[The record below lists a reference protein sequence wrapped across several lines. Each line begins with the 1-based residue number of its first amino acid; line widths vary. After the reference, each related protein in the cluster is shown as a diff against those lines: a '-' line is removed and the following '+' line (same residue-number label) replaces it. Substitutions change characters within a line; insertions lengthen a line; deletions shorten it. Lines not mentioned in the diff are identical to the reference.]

1 VPVLIC
7 EMDGSMLPVV
17 ETAEPM
23 GGEGA
28 EGSEKDPP
36 SELEGSP
43 SVPGA
48 RARFRDSPLW
58 CHLGSVEEAGDR
70 LAVCALEEGAG
81 RQTKIHGVGDGAVWI

>member
-1 VPVLIC
+1 
-7 EMDGSMLPVV
+7 MLPVV

-23 GGEGA
+23 GGSA

-43 SVPGA
+43 YVPGA

-58 CHLGSVEEAGDR
+58 FHLGRVEKAGDR

-81 RQTKIHGVGDGAVWI
+81 RQTKIRGVADGAVWI